1 MSFLAKSKFFDDPAS
16 KVRHWL
22 LHREQKMMRAV
33 IGRKYE
39 DVLDPQVYWIAGTDN
54 EHDGLS
60 DDQIERMAQRLSLSQ
75 IGVFLAQRIW
85 AKRTWLV
92 VPMLML
98 AGLLITYMLVNAA
111 GTTTSDK
118 LIPLVL
124 TGTVWLSFFL
134 CCSATIF
141 GPLIAQLFL
150 PKMPVRQDE
159 IDSVKSVI
167 SRCVIRN
174 VEPETPLD
182 LKDRA
187 RLLVTDS
194 DGKSVAGQ
202 VLATDLE
209 FSAVRAEWMITKAVL
224 VLMGLVMLS
233 PVLATSSPMLAVLDY
248 FSLLVWQKMA
258 FWIPRDHEQS
268 KSGQQEKDSSVL
280 FFALK
285 VVIIPLLIIF
295 GLSASYREHLD
306 AFVRLDAQVINW
318 VYVIGMWAFA
328 IYLTFTAKSPLKV
341 RAMLLD
347 QAVRESGTEL
357 LVDKVGRAY
366 FQHLEEARTEQIRN
380 AKKDGSP
387 FIHLGTSTGLL
398 AQRRDPLSPTE
409 AGIPF
414 GLSVTDLATH
424 VGVLG
429 ASGTGKTSGVIRPLT
444 KQWIDGDLGGLLVLD
459 GKGAL
464 PLEFDGTEGYT
475 LISPDHG
482 PFNPIS
488 GMTPDA
494 LADVLPDVCDDGKG
508 DTFWRDSAR
517 LMLRMAA
524 ILVEAHP
531 NLPYTLTQIQQF
543 CLASHQERAD
553 WLDPISTEIDG
564 SGRLLAAAHYW
575 LLEYP
580 DFPEKTAGC
589 ISNMLRTWLGN
600 ILLQEKL
607 GPWVNTTDTE
617 FRVENVMTGQKI
629 GLLLPESEYGIGGVA
644 ISAICMRRVYDAV
657 KKRGDSWKGLE
668 GHRPVLLAADEVQ
681 NLLTKADLE
690 TVPVARSLGLYLMFA
705 TQNVDG
711 LYKRLERDG
720 AVQMLGN
727 LASIIALAPRTDD
740 SNNYVSKRVG
750 NVWKAST
757 QSFQGLPDAASDFG
771 LYANSGTG
779 QAMQSTTLHRQ
790 NRFGAPRLSYA
801 IGLWHRQWTPKAM
814 NWLDGMVVPDDPH
827 QAPPRPALQLEL
839 SPLISPDEIDTLL
852 AIPGTAIAIINRAR
866 IQRRDV
872 IRLYPKQT
880 RDAA

>member
-1 MSFLAKSKFFDDPAS
+1 MRFSAKSKFLDDPVS
-16 KVRHWL
+16 KLKYWL
-22 LHREQKMMRAV
+22 LHREQKRMRTV
-33 IGRKYE
+33 ISRKYKGI
-39 DVLDPQVYWIAGTDN
+39 LDPQVYWITGTDT
-54 EHDGLS
+54 EHDCLS
-60 DDQIERMAQRLSLSQ
+60 NDRIERMAQRLSLSQ

-85 AKRTWLV
+85 AKRTWILV
-92 VPMLML
+92 PTLMII
-98 AGLLITYMLVNAA
+98 GLIITYILVNTA
-111 GTTTSDK
+111 GATTSDK

-124 TGTVWLSFFL
+124 SSTVWFSFLL
-134 CCSATIF
+134 CFSAALF
-141 GPLIAQLFL
+141 GPLVAQLLL
-150 PKMPVRQDE
+150 PKTPVRQDE

-174 VEPETPLD
+174 FGPDTPLD
-182 LKDRA
+182 LADRA

-194 DGKSVAGQ
+194 DGQSVAGQ

-209 FSAVRAEWMITKAVL
+209 FSAVRAELMITRAVL
-224 VLMGLVMLS
+224 ILMGLVMLA
-233 PVLATSSPMLAVLDY
+233 PVLATSSPILAVLEY
-248 FSLLVWQKMA
+248 FSLLAWEKMA
-258 FWIPRDHEQS
+258 FWIPRDQE
-268 KSGQQEKDSSVL
+268 KSQPGKQEKDPSV
-280 FFALK
+280 FFFVLK
-285 VVIIPLLIIF
+285 VAIIPLMIMVA
-295 GLSASYREHLD
+295 LSASYREHLD
-306 AFVRLDAQVINW
+306 TFVRLDAQMVHWI
-318 VYVIGMWAFA
+318 YVIGMWTFA
-328 IYLTFTAKSPLKV
+328 IYLTFTAKSPLTI

-357 LVDKVGRAY
+357 LIDKVGRAY

-380 AKKDGSP
+380 AQKDSSP
-387 FIHLGTSTGLL
+387 FIHLGTSTSLL
-398 AQRRDPLSPTE
+398 AQRRDPLAPTE

-424 VGVLG
+424 IGVLG

-464 PLEFDGTEGYT
+464 PLEFNGIEGYT

-482 PFNPIS
+482 PFNPIF

-524 ILVEAHP
+524 ILIEAHP
-531 NLPYTLTQIQQF
+531 DLPYTLTQIQQF

-553 WLDPISTEIDG
+553 WLDPISNEID
-564 SGRLLAAAHYW
+564 SSVRLLAAAHYW

-607 GPWVNTTDTE
+607 GPWVNTTDTQ
-617 FRVENVMTGQKI
+617 FKVENVITGQKI

-657 KKRGDSWKGLE
+657 KKRGDNWQCLP

-757 QSFQGLPDAASDFG
+757 QSFQGLPDAASDLG
-771 LYANSGTG
+771 LYANSGTD
-779 QAMQSTTLHRQ
+779 QVMQSTTLHRQ
-790 NRFGAPRLSYA
+790 SRFGAPRLSYA
-801 IGLWHRQWTPKAM
+801 IGLWHRQWTPKAV
-814 NWLDGMVVPDDPH
+814 NWLNGMVVPDDPN
-827 QAPPRPALQLEL
+827 QASPRPTLQLEL
-839 SPLISPDEIDTLL
+839 SPLIPPDEIDTLL
-852 AIPGTAIAIINRAR
+852 AIPGTAIAIINRGR

-872 IRLYPKQT
+872 IRLYPKQQGSAT
-880 RDAA
+880 

>member
-1 MSFLAKSKFFDDPAS
+1 MSISKNSFFDDPVS
-16 KVRHWL
+16 KTKYWL
-22 LHREQKMMRAV
+22 LHHEQERMRTV
-33 IGRKYE
+33 IRRKYE
-39 DVLDPQVYWIAGTDN
+39 GVLDPQVYWISGTDT

-60 DDQIERMAQRLSLSQ
+60 NDHIERMAQRLSLSQ

-85 AKRTWLV
+85 AKRTWLA
-92 VPMLML
+92 VPALML
-98 AGLLITYMLVNAA
+98 IGLFLTYVLVNKA
-111 GTTTSDK
+111 GTTTNDT
-118 LIPLVL
+118 LIPLAF
-124 TGTVWLSFFL
+124 TITVWLSVLL
-134 CCSATIF
+134 CCSATLF
-141 GPLIAQLFL
+141 GPLIAQILL
-150 PKMPVRQDE
+150 PRTPVRQDE
-159 IDSVKSVI
+159 IDSVKSII
-167 SRCVIRN
+167 SRCVIRDL
-174 VEPETPLD
+174 EPGTPPD
-182 LKDRA
+182 LADRA

-194 DGKSVAGQ
+194 NGQSVTGQ

-209 FSAVRAEWMITKAVL
+209 FSAVRSEWMTTKAVL
-224 VLMGLVMLS
+224 FMVGLVMLT
-233 PVLATSSPMLAVLDY
+233 PALAISSPMLAVLDY
-248 FSLLVWQKMA
+248 FALLVWKRVA
-258 FWIPRDHEQS
+258 FWIPRD
-268 KSGQQEKDSSVL
+268 QEKAQPAQKETDQSVFL
-280 FFALK
+280 LVLK
-285 VVIIPLLIIF
+285 IVIIPALIF
-295 GLSASYREHLD
+295 VGLSASYREHLD
-306 AFVRLDAQVINW
+306 TFVRLDAQLINW
-318 VYVIGMWAFA
+318 LYVLGMWGFA
-328 IYLTFTAKSPLKV
+328 IYLTFTAKSPLTV

-357 LVDKVGRAY
+357 LIDKAGRAY
-366 FQHLEEARTEQIRN
+366 FQHLEEARNEQIKN
-380 AKKDGSP
+380 AKTDSSP
-387 FIHLGTSTGLL
+387 FIQLGTSTGLL
-398 AQRRDPLSPTE
+398 AQRRDPLAPTE

-464 PLEFDGTEGYT
+464 PLEFHGIDGYT

-482 PFNPIS
+482 PFNPIYE
-488 GMTPDA
+488 MTPDA

-531 NLPYTLTQIQQF
+531 DLPYTLTQIQQF

-553 WLDPISTEIDG
+553 LLDPISNEIDH

-607 GPWVNTTDTE
+607 GPWVNTTDTH
-617 FRVENVMTGQKI
+617 FRVEGVMTGQKI

-644 ISAICMRRVYDAV
+644 ISALCMRRVYDAV
-657 KKRGDSWKGLE
+657 KKRGDNWQHLE

-740 SNNYVSKRVG
+740 SNNYVSKRG
-750 NVWKAST
+750 GHVWKAST
-757 QSFQGLPDAASDFG
+757 QSFQGLPDAASDLG
-771 LYANSGTG
+771 LYANSGTD
-779 QAMQSTTLHRQ
+779 QAMQSTTLNRQ
-790 NRFGAPRLSYA
+790 SRFGAPRLSYA

-814 NWLDGMVVPDDPH
+814 NWLNGMVVPDDST
-827 QAPPRPALQLEL
+827 QAPQRPSLQLEL
-839 SPLISPDEIDTLL
+839 SPLIQPDEIDTLL
-852 AIPGTAIAIINRAR
+852 AIPGTAIAIINRGR

-872 IRLYPKQT
+872 IRLYPKKQGGT
-880 RDAA
+880 A